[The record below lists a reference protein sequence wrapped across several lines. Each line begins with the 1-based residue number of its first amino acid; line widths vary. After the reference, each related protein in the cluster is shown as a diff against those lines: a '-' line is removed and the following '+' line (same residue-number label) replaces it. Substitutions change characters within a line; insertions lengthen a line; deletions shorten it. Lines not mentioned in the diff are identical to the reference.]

1 MATTFTALTAIPKGV
16 VFGNKRVTF
25 GTVTI
30 NGTSGSSPCGMKFV
44 EFAIVTPQTITSGY
58 HHNVNVTSGAVN
70 IFSATSADKFNVV
83 AFGR

>member
-1 MATTFTALTAIPKGV
+1 MATTYTALTAIPKGV

-25 GTVTI
+25 GTVTV
-30 NGTSGSSPCGMKFV
+30 NDTSGSSLCGLNKV
-44 EFAIVTPQTITSGY
+44 EFAVVTPQTITSGY
-58 HHNVNVTSGAVN
+58 HHNLNTTSMCVN